1 MCVRCTWF
9 TSSRWNLQRVH
20 MRGTYEICAS
30 CSIRV
35 CVQVYH
41 VACFNCVMCKKK
53 LDANLTEKDG
63 DIYCKGSC

>member
-1 MCVRCTWF
+1 MKYV
-9 TSSRWNLQRVH
+9 QVDP
-20 MRGTYEICAS
+20 Y
-30 CSIRV
+30 V

-63 DIYCKGSC
+63 DIYCKGSPSTVIVHRRFHI